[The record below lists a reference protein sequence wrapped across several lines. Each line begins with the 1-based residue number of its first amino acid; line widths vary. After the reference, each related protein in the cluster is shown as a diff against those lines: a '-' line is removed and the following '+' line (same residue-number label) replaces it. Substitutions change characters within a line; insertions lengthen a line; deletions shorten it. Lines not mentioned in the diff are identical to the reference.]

1 MFTPQKSPITGLIAA
16 LIVADLLAE
25 RAKATDPKRSGG
37 LPPELAAI
45 FPPELRERF
54 AEKCGDPTCDGC
66 YPTKED
72 QDRASASAAN
82 RATDSATSDSNAS
95 HVGQDAAAEGEARA
109 HVSDVIEIEP
119 DIAELVGVR
128 VGVDPSS
135 LEGHT
140 RLLAAAFITNLRKL
154 GEHPMKNFHEAGA
167 ALSGIAYA
175 EKSVLSALR
184 TFTELSK

>member
-1 MFTPQKSPITGLIAA
+1 MSYTPKNPLAGIIAA
-16 LIVADLLAE
+16 IITAELLSA
-25 RAKATDPKRSGG
+25 RANTPAPKRPGG
-37 LPPELAAI
+37 LPPDLAEI
-45 FPPELRERF
+45 LPPELRAIF
-54 AEKCGDPTCDGC
+54 SEKCGDPTCDGC
-66 YPTKED
+66 YPPKGEQAD
-72 QDRASASAAN
+72 AA
-82 RATDSATSDSNAS
+82 SDSNAN
-95 HVGQDAAAEGEARA
+95 HVGQDATTDGEARA
-109 HVSDVIEIEP
+109 RVSDVIEIEP

-154 GEHPMKNFHEAGA
+154 GERPMKNFHEAGA

-175 EKSVLSALR
+175 EKSVLFALR

>member
-1 MFTPQKSPITGLIAA
+1 MFTPQKSPITGLIAV

-25 RAKATDPKRSGG
+25 RAKAADPKRSGG
-37 LPPELAAI
+37 LSPELAAI

-82 RATDSATSDSNAS
+82 RATDSATSDSSTDGKAS
-95 HVGQDAAAEGEARA
+95 VHVGE
-109 HVSDVIEIEP
+109 VVEITPE
-119 DIAELVGVR
+119 IAELTGVGAP
-128 VGVDPSS
+128 GFDPES

-140 RLLAAAFITNLRKL
+140 RLLAAAFINNVRAL
-154 GEHPMKNFHEAGA
+154 GERPMKNFHEAGA

-184 TFTELSK
+184 TFTELAK